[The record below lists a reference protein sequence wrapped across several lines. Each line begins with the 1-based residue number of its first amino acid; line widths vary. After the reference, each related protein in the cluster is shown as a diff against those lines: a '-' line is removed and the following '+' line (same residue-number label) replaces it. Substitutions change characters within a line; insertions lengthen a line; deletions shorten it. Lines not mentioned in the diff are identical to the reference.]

1 MTPSYSH
8 LFRKYNDAGVSELM
22 PREVAGRPHDILIPL
37 EVDNEDKITG
47 IFVLGDKGFPEGG
60 QSNLFEYVGSHFDE
74 GFSGLTFHRELDNQ
88 ALQKGYTL
96 TLLKLAR
103 SIDLSDLHTR
113 GHGPRTSVL
122 SRYIARELGLDAHTV
137 EQIALAGM
145 LHDVGKVV
153 VPKSIL
159 TKPSRLTEEEW
170 MVMRRHPTFAAL
182 IMEPCAEL
190 HALIPLVQSH
200 HERFDGTGYP
210 SGLSGN
216 AIPVGARILALADA
230 FTTMAEGR
238 PYQPAYSVP
247 ETLEEITRCNHF
259 QFDPKIVHAMMNL
272 VARGEIDD
280 ILFWRNWR
288 GNSHLNHII

>member
-1 MTPSYSH
+1 MAPSYSH
-8 LFRKYNDAGVSELM
+8 LFRKYGDDSMPEHA
-22 PREVAGRPHDILIPL
+22 PREIAVRTHDILIPL

-47 IFVLGDKGFPEGG
+47 IFVLGDDGFPEGG

-74 GFSGLTFHRELDNQ
+74 DFTGLTVHRELDNQ
-88 ALQKGYTL
+88 VLQKGYTL

-103 SIDLSDLHTR
+103 SIDLCDIHTR

-122 SRYIARELGLDAHTV
+122 SRHIAREMGLDGRQV

-153 VPKSIL
+153 VPKKIL
-159 TKPSRLTEEEW
+159 TKPERLNEAEW
-170 MVMRRHPTFAAL
+170 MVMRRHPTFAAM
-182 IMEPCAEL
+182 IMRPCKEL
-190 HALIPLVQSH
+190 QAIIPLVESH

-210 SGLSGN
+210 AGLSGSD
-216 AIPVGARILALADA
+216 IPLGARILALADA

-238 PYQPAYSVP
+238 PYQPAYTVP
-247 ETLEEITRCNHF
+247 ETLEEITRCNHY
-259 QFDPKIVHAMMNL
+259 QFDPKVVHAMMSL

-280 ILFWRNWR
+280 VLFWRTER
-288 GNSHLNHII
+288 GNTSTRVIS